1 MTDQP
6 LELAGLSEAKSQQ
19 LLGWLHA
26 TLSRG
31 QVVDVAEWNR
41 AIVTLTEAPKSR

>member
-19 LLGWLHA
+19 LLGWIYASLQA
-26 TLSRG
+26 GKS
-31 QVVDVAEWNR
+31 VDAAEWNR
-41 AIVTLTEAPKSR
+41 AIITLTQRPAA